1 MNEIKI
7 VGNVLNSVNLESS
20 TMSESLIKAKSA
32 GLAKLVPWRH
42 QHEADPGST
51 FTLQLR

>member
-7 VGNVLNSVNLESS
+7 VGNELNSVNVASS
-20 TMSESLIKAKSA
+20 CMSDGLIKSKSA
-32 GLAKLVPWRH
+32 GLAKVVAWMH
-42 QHEADPGST
+42 QHEADLGST